1 MAIRPLYDR
10 VVVRRIESDTRT
22 SGGIVIPDSAAE
34 KPDQAEVIAVG
45 PGALLDN
52 GQLRPLT
59 VRVGDRILLGK
70 YAGSEIR
77 LDGEDLLVVRE
88 SDILAVIEVQATLE
102 KAA

>member
-52 GQLRPLT
+52 GQLRPLP